1 MGAEWSIGQPLLDFL
16 QSHAVTICDRQGQA
30 VPTARLA
37 TMRALQEGQRVDD
50 EQEVI
55 HHADG
60 TELTVL
66 VNAVPFTDPE
76 LLTGLVATVGNG
88 QAQAA
93 ESAALVVHQ
102 QVQKLKEGKKTSS

>member
-1 MGAEWSIGQPLLDFL
+1 
-16 QSHAVTICDRQGQA
+16 
-30 VPTARLA
+30 
-37 TMRALQEGQRVDD
+37 
-50 EQEVI
+50 
-55 HHADG
+55 
-60 TELTVL
+60 VL